1 MKNPKK
7 KRMNWKKSKFAKI
20 LANYVIEIYQ
30 TLEDSK
36 FTRGIMFD
44 ERPLAQILIEET
56 SKEIIGHNQAF
67 IQRQNIRRNSLLN
80 KKEKNNNNEERNVK
94 LIYLSLLKFKG
105 FIRYMTFQGISTQ
118 DIRYSSCYLKHN
130 FYREGSYVMR
140 KYDKSNALYGII
152 TGKVVVRDICPNDKY
167 KKFYMDTIRGN
178 FNDEEIRN
186 INNIDYEY
194 FMSDLEEESEI
205 EDNSNRKT
213 VDNNIDND
221 NDNDSVY
228 KNIINY
234 KRKEKKKKIR
244 RPGRGSTVNM
254 RPKYDISIFQKKKTY
269 EIDEKE
275 LKRREKLD
283 KLREKF
289 LSKLTEEQI
298 DDLIDEKYY
307 TTKRKSITKISIIK
321 RMREENDEKKKKE
334 KKIIKA
340 IKENQVPKDI
350 DKNIITLRQFI
361 LDFEEERVILNQ
373 GMCFG
378 EWGCVYN
385 IPRTSSIYCLEDTNL
400 FYLEKKYFD
409 KILYP
414 KFSAADIKKV
424 HFILSKFPF
433 LKKDLKFRHLLTK
446 ITPEFFDSGDIVYTP
461 FDDAKIIYLLYR
473 GEASLVELPYK
484 PKNKEDYLNRK
495 SDLKNIIDFCQ
506 GGISGLEASQR
517 KGKYDYCLIVKKD
530 FTVFLKMNVDYISK
544 KYLTFKESIKDLYE
558 QHKNV
563 IEKFEERKKQYFKS
577 NHLKE
582 KKINDKKKEFN
593 LEMKR
598 PSSARPKSTIT
609 NLKTKLNLS
618 NNLNDKSFLFKFD
631 KNSIKTRIK
640 SSKRPIS
647 LKLDFNKGKSKIRKN
662 KKHYSNLNTNSL
674 TQRLFLTSTTNNN
687 SIINNSTIKN
697 SFIKT
702 TLNDNDNENEVMP
715 LIKNDKV
722 DKKKEILIE
731 HKINKFNLF
740 KQLGLPLP
748 IKNYRIKKGQKFFNT
763 GKYEIPIL
771 SKVEL

>member
-44 ERPLAQILIEET
+44 ERPLTQILIEET

-186 INNIDYEY
+186 YI
-194 FMSDLEEESEI
+194 
-205 EDNSNRKT
+205 
-213 VDNNIDND
+213 
-221 NDNDSVY
+221 
-228 KNIINY
+228 
-234 KRKEKKKKIR
+234 KKIR
-244 RPGRGSTVNM
+244 KKNFENQYLDKSNLINVKKNNDNNV
-254 RPKYDISIFQKKKTY
+254 KSKKQSISSPRRFRKKKMGSVILNKTNLNLSPFNNNRKSY

-495 SDLKNIIDFCQ
+495 SDLKTIIDFCQ

-631 KNSIKTRIK
+631 KNNIKTRIK

-702 TLNDNDNENEVMP
+702 TLNDNE
-715 LIKNDKV
+715 
-722 DKKKEILIE
+722 
-731 HKINKFNLF
+731 
-740 KQLGLPLP
+740 
-748 IKNYRIKKGQKFFNT
+748 
-763 GKYEIPIL
+763 
-771 SKVEL
+771 